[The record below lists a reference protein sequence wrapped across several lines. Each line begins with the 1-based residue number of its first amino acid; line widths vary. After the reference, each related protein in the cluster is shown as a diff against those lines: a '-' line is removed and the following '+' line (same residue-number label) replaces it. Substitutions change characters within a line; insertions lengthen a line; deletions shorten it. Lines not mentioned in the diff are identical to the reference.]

1 MTKEEMI
8 ELMGEYV
15 LDLFINLSECR
26 IQTEKEKELEA

>member
-15 LDLFINLSECR
+15 LDSFINLLECK
-26 IQTEKEKELEA
+26 IQTEKEKELGA